1 MLWQVRKAVRGKE
14 GVSLSLMAEA
24 CLGQP
29 LDKSMQLSSWAS
41 RPLSQRQL
49 TYAGELWRL
58 CNACSIKDQD
68 QSGLLGMKMH
78 SPSYEQG
85 FSHQA
90 APPCEVGLPLCSLC
104 S

>member
-1 MLWQVRKAVRGKE
+1 MPWQVSKAVRGKE

-49 TYAGELWRL
+49 TYAGEPLPFVHLLQPRKCL
-58 CNACSIKDQD
+58 HCSKTSCTACIDVGDYQEE
-68 QSGLLGMKMH
+68 
-78 SPSYEQG
+78 SP
-85 FSHQA
+85 
-90 APPCEVGLPLCSLC
+90 
-104 S
+104 